1 VNPVG
6 KAGMRTSAPGCS
18 ERACRGT
25 LDRGFTLIE
34 LLVVLVIISVG
45 LSVAVIA
52 LRPDSRT
59 VVREE
64 GDRLA
69 TLLGLASEESGVNGM
84 PLAWVA
90 TENGYEFQAR
100 ELTDQG
106 PDWTVI
112 RGDDLLHPRRL
123 PTGTTIRSILV
134 DGQPLA
140 FGQRVPL
147 GNGATHDFSVE
158 LAVDEARVN
167 VTGTAGRFRSAPIGE
182 GT

>member
-1 VNPVG
+1 
-6 KAGMRTSAPGCS
+6 MRTSAPGCS
-18 ERACRGT
+18 ERVCRRAI
-25 LDRGFTLIE
+25 DRGFTLIE

-52 LRPDSRT
+52 LRPDSRA

-69 TLLGLASEESGVNGM
+69 ILLDLADEESGVNGM
-84 PLAWVA
+84 PLAWVGK
-90 TENGYEFQAR
+90 EGGYEFHAR

-112 RGDDLLHPRRL
+112 RGDDLLHPRQL
-123 PTGTTIRSILV
+123 PTGTTIRSIQV
-134 DGQPLA
+134 DGQALE

-147 GNGATHDFSVE
+147 GSRATYD
-158 LAVDEARVN
+158 LAVEIVLGEDRFM
-167 VTGTAGRFRSAPIGE
+167 VTGKAGQFKSVPVGE
-182 GT
+182 GS

>member
-1 VNPVG
+1 
-6 KAGMRTSAPGCS
+6 MRTSAPGCS
-18 ERACRGT
+18 ERSCRRT
-25 LDRGFTLIE
+25 IDKGFTLIE

-52 LRPDSRT
+52 LRPDSRA
-59 VVREE
+59 VVRQE

-69 TLLGLASEESGVNGM
+69 TLLGLANEESGVNGM
-84 PLAWVA
+84 PLAWVGN
-90 TENGYEFQAR
+90 ESGYEFQAR

-112 RGDDLLHPRRL
+112 RGDDLLHPRQL

-134 DGQPLA
+134 DGQPLGL
-140 FGQRVPL
+140 GQRIPL

-158 LAVDEARVN
+158 LALGEDRVN
-167 VTGTAGRFRSAPIGE
+167 VTGTAGHFKSVPVGE

>member
-1 VNPVG
+1 
-6 KAGMRTSAPGCS
+6 MRTSAPGCS
-18 ERACRGT
+18 ECCCRRT
-25 LDRGFTLIE
+25 VDRGFTLIE
-34 LLVVLVIISVG
+34 LLVVLVIISAG

-52 LRPDSRT
+52 LRPDSRA
-59 VVREE
+59 VVNQE

-69 TLLGLASEESGVNGM
+69 TLLGLASEESSVNGM
-84 PLAWVA
+84 PLAWIGN
-90 TENGYEFQAR
+90 ENSYEFQAR

-106 PDWTVI
+106 PDWIVV
-112 RGDDLLHPRRL
+112 RGDDLLRPRQL

-147 GNGATHDFSVE
+147 GDTATVEFSVE
-158 LAVDEARVN
+158 IALDQARVN
-167 VTGTAGRFRSAPIGE
+167 VTGKAGHFKSVPVGE